1 MISLVRRL
9 LQHLPVHTCREFSS
23 GHGADAADG
32 YQERSNVPAAQAAR
46 TAEGDPHYDADE
58 GLQTFI
64 IIDVYC
70 DDDARPLR
78 QL

>member
-1 MISLVRRL
+1 MRQMMMMMFIGRWVPRD
-9 LQHLPVHTCREFSS
+9 QK
-23 GHGADAADG
+23 
-32 YQERSNVPAAQAAR
+32 RSNVPAAQAAR